1 MLLVRLLYEPL
12 VAILGSMVLLDNT
25 SVILRQ
31 RGCEC
36 YSLQQSHTIFRC
48 GLGCSCQYLVEVG
61 LEESETVCM
70 GRTQEDDGD
79 DIGKAFRSVGHES
92 DGHFTPVITFI

>member
-1 MLLVRLLYEPL
+1 M
-12 VAILGSMVLLDNT
+12 
-25 SVILRQ
+25 
-31 RGCEC
+31 
-36 YSLQQSHTIFRC
+36 
-48 GLGCSCQYLVEVG
+48 EVG

-70 GRTQEDDGD
+70 GRTREDDGD